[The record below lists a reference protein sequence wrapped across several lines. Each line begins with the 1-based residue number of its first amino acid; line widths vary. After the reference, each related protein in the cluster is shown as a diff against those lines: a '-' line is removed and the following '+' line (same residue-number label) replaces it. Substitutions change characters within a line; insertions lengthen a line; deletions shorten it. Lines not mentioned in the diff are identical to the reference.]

1 MSYHLADGVLTNTF
15 SKIEESTTRAFPQL
29 VYTAGPIIQ
38 SATKI
43 GDEPNDSVCV
53 KWLGKQK
60 PNTVLYVCKMRGV
73 AFHLKN
79 EQGLNLF

>member
-43 GDEPNDSVCV
+43 GDEPIGVCEMV
-53 KWLGKQK
+53 GEAETKHGF
-60 PNTVLYVCKMRGV
+60 VC
-73 AFHLKN
+73 L
-79 EQGLNLF
+79 